1 MADVITRLKVESQQ
15 YDQKLK
21 RASDSLNS
29 YFDTVKK
36 GGGTLEYLDE
46 GIEDVIKSL
55 GKMET
60 QASSAKGKLREYT
73 EAITSLTTQ
82 YRQMTDAERNSD
94 GGRALA
100 RSLDELK
107 KKAADLSD
115 VISDTKREISNLASD
130 TSFSDGMSMMARSV
144 GSVGS
149 AIVALTGNSE
159 NMKAVLMDIAKI
171 QATVQAVDSLTK
183 AFQKQNLVLLKN
195 PYVLAASA
203 VAALGVAIYECAKE
217 ADDGVNSMDDYRLS
231 IENLGSAAEIAKY
244 KISDLIN
251 IKVNEAKIN
260 SLVDEFNQAFREKTR
275 LENELSNYDSVHQAK
290 TASGAAYEKQQLQNR
305 IDVENTRMVNAQALV
320 KLYSGQNSN
329 INKAYEPTKSAPT
342 PRGGGG
348 GGSAKEF
355 TSSMKLEE
363 LGAQTMEVTTSMKEL
378 QAQLN
383 AYKQQLS
390 TATDQFDYNAAQQGI
405 EETQKRINA
414 QPLAIRLGIDVDSAV
429 ELEARINDQMERIRS
444 GIKPLEISVDSSQTV
459 KDVNA
464 LTKGA
469 KIASQAIGTIGQAFN
484 SIEDPAAK
492 IAATVAQAIA
502 SVALAYADAMAKDQ
516 PNKFNIWSF
525 IAATAAATISMAT
538 TIAAIHKQTGYA
550 LGGVVGGNSYSGDN
564 VGPVMLDA
572 GEVVLNRAQTYA
584 LASQLQ
590 SNEQGGNSFTTVSGE
605 QLVIAINNYGR
616 RRGMGELIRI

>member
-115 VISDTKREISNLASD
+115 VMSDTKREISNLASD
-130 TSFSDGMSMMARSV
+130 TSFSDGMSMLARSV

-203 VAALGVAIYECAKE
+203 VAALGVAIYECAKK

-244 KISDLIN
+244 KISDLVN
-251 IKVNEAKIN
+251 IKVNEAKII

-275 LENELSNYDSVHQAK
+275 LENELNNYDSVHQAK

-348 GGSAKEF
+348 GSAKEF
-355 TSSMKLEE
+355 VSSMKFEE

-390 TATDQFDYNAAQQGI
+390 TATNQFDYNAAQQGI

-414 QPLAIRLGIDVDSAV
+414 QPLAIQLGIDVDSAV
-429 ELEARINDQMERIRS
+429 ELEASINDRIERMRS
-444 GIKPLEISVDSSQTV
+444 EIKPLEISVDSSQTV
-459 KDVNA
+459 RDVNA
-464 LTKGA
+464 ITKGA

-484 SIEDPAAK
+484 AIEDPAAK

-502 SVALAYADAMAKDQ
+502 SVALAYADTLAKDQ
-516 PNKFNIWSF
+516 TSKWNVFSF
-525 IAATAAATISMAT
+525 IAAAAAATISMAT

-590 SNEQGGNSFTTVSGE
+590 SNEQGGRSFTTVSGE